1 MAFKDNVNHYSRELA
16 NSQISINEMEEMSF
30 NGYDGHLNEYE
41 KIIREYITLQ
51 SILAFDYDGDYQ
63 KYSDINKLVR
73 KIGKC
78 IDNRS
83 FLDDEF
89 AIESIKEIIVYAQL
103 QIGCKVSFYKT
114 FNEMKKKN
122 LLSFDYSTLKK
133 LNLFN
138 FKSLY
143 HLFYEEQM
151 KKNEKETNNA
161 TFTNEKYIYDNL
173 ELISKNIKNKKN
185 NSYEEIFAYL
195 DIIEETK
202 RIIEDANS
210 VDDINFC
217 RKVLVYLE
225 HKININIRDKEI
237 IEMMTKTGE
246 IICLEEEMVATFDE
260 LKDTF
265 NYQRKNKRL

>member
-1 MAFKDNVNHYSRELA
+1 MAFKDNVNHYSREIV

-63 KYSDINKLVR
+63 EYSDTNKLVR
-73 KIGKC
+73 KIGEY

-83 FLDDEF
+83 FLDDEI

-103 QIGCKVSFYKT
+103 QVGCKVSFYKT
-114 FNEMKKKN
+114 FDEMKKTN

-143 HLFYEEQM
+143 QLFYEEQM
-151 KKNEKETNNA
+151 KKNERNTHND

-185 NSYEEIFAYL
+185 SNYEEIFAYL

-202 RIIEDANS
+202 RIIESANS

-225 HKININIRDKEI
+225 YKLSINVRDKEI
-237 IEMMTKTGE
+237 IEMMTKIGE
-246 IICLEEEMVATFDE
+246 IKCLEEEKVTTFDE
-260 LKDTF
+260 LKEIF
-265 NYQRKNKRL
+265 NYQRMNKRL